1 MPKYTVELD
10 YRGTYQTEIDASSP
24 REAYEWA
31 KRELVAN
38 DGDGDLALDRI
49 DSFQV
54 YDESFMPCDVNE

>member
-24 REAYEWA
+24 AEAYQWA
-31 KRELVAN
+31 KRELEAN
-38 DGDGDLALDRI
+38 DGDGDLSVDRV

-54 YDESFMPCDVNE
+54 FDESFNVCDVNE